1 MIHAWSKTNYFV
13 RILHDKVALS
23 SDELVRLLLQE
34 KLLDHIEEAM
44 WVKVNKEGQEL
55 LICQESNDVIDEASP
70 FERAQGASW
79 KLFALHKEAYNPKKL
94 VADVCSTVLNL
105 KLYSTI
111 LHE

>member
-13 RILHDKVALS
+13 RVLHDKVALS

-44 WVKVNKEGQEL
+44 WVKVNKEGQKL

-79 KLFALHKEAYNPKKL
+79 KLFALHKEAYTPKKL
-94 VADVCSTVLNL
+94 VADVCSTVLDF
-105 KLYSTI
+105 KLDSTI
-111 LHE
+111 LHK

>member
-13 RILHDKVALS
+13 RVLHDKVALS
-23 SDELVRLLLQE
+23 SDELVRFLFQE

-79 KLFALHKEAYNPKKL
+79 ELFAFHEKADNPKEL

-105 KLYSTI
+105 KLDSTI
-111 LHE
+111 LHK